1 MSNPTQFETT
11 ETGAA
16 REAIGT
22 KINVNLV
29 PFALLGHA
37 SLGLNYGA
45 TKYAPRN
52 FERGLSASSLCE
64 SIRRHLIAFEN
75 RETIDADSGLD
86 HVSLLAS
93 SVAMLCHNYTHDV
106 MVDDR
111 PVPALGSPISAQ
123 AEYFKS
129 LEKEAAARRSSKGL
143 VPVAASTK
151 LGIAS
156 EHDGGYRG

>member
-1 MSNPTQFETT
+1 MSNPSQFGTT
-11 ETGAA
+11 ETGAS

-37 SLGLNYGA
+37 ALGLNYGA
-45 TKYAPRN
+45 EKYAPRN
-52 FERGLSASSLCE
+52 FERGLTASALCE
-64 SIRRHLIAFEN
+64 SIRRHLSAFEN
-75 RETIDADSGLD
+75 RETIDAASGLD
-86 HVSLLAS
+86 HISLLAS
-93 SVAMLCHNYTHDV
+93 SVAMLCHNYTHAV

-111 PVPALGSPISAQ
+111 AAPALGSTISTQ

-129 LEKEAAARRSSKGL
+129 LEKEGAARRSSNGL
-143 VPVAASTK
+143 VPVAAAVK

-156 EHDGGYRG
+156 DHDGGYRG